1 MKQNFSSDKPVE
13 NESQDRFQ
21 RYNFSKRIAETIKKR
36 ESSDGIVIGIYG
48 AWGEGKTSVQ
58 NFIEQELKTD
68 ETVLI
73 IKLNPWRYN
82 DEDALIRNFLKKI
95 ADLLGKELEKQKN
108 KLGNFIEKYGALGGF
123 IGIDFSQ
130 IGKSLSE
137 INLEDW
143 KNEIDDFLKESTSK
157 LVIFVDDID
166 RLDKQEIYSLFR
178 LVKLTGDFSNT
189 TYILSFDEMMVAS
202 AIGERFGAGNE
213 LSGQNFLEKIIQVP
227 LKIPQAQ
234 ITALKTYCFELVDKA
249 IDESAIK
256 LSQSEEQRF
265 VYQFSESILL
275 RLKTPRLAVRYG
287 NSLSFALPLLKGEVN
302 HIDLMLIEALKIFY
316 PRHYEFVKSNPHY
329 FTTSYSTHKTYG
341 VEQNVKDRKDELTQH
356 LETLGSDLSKKE
368 KSSVFS
374 LLKFLFPRLN
384 EAFHNTFQHEGEK
397 TWFKE
402 KRIVSTDYFKRYFSY
417 TVIDGEL
424 SDVVFEDFV
433 NSIKELE
440 IENIVAK
447 LNSILS
453 ETKADTFIFKLRSYE
468 EDLDWTTSK
477 KLSTALCIKIEAF
490 PTNDSFFGFGYGDAK
505 SQTSI
510 FIFQLLKKHTIIE
523 ETIEFA
529 KLLMINP
536 VPIEFSFLINKWFRN
551 GRTETENIFSEE
563 QNIEIATILRNRAIN
578 EVGESTI
585 FEKYPKHISFL
596 LSTWL
601 QFDETEYKE
610 YINQIFNIQPNKI
623 KELLVTFTPSATST
637 SNPEIHKS
645 NFTKEQYDY
654 LKTLINKELI
664 HEKIRKVYGEE
675 VDEKG
680 VEYIEFEN
688 KQTDINIMRQYED
701 WFEKD
706 IENNEELET
715 VE

>member
-1 MKQNFSSDKPVE
+1 MEQNFSSDKPVE

-21 RYNFSKRIAETIKKR
+21 RYNFSKRIAETIIKR
-36 ESSDGIVIGIYG
+36 KNSDGIVIGIYG

-58 NFIEQELKTD
+58 NFIEQELKTN
-68 ETVLI
+68 ETILI
-73 IKLNPWRYN
+73 LKLNPWRYN
-82 DEDALIRNFLKKI
+82 DEDTLIRNFLKKI
-95 ADLLGKELEKQKN
+95 ADLLGKELEKRKN

-123 IGIDFSQ
+123 VGVDFTQ
-130 IGKSLSE
+130 MGKSLSE
-137 INLEDW
+137 IDLEDW
-143 KNEIDDFLKESTSK
+143 KNKIDDFLKESTSK

-234 ITALKTYCFELVDKA
+234 ISALKTYCFELVDKA
-249 IDESAIK
+249 INESEIK

-265 VYQFSESILL
+265 VYQFTESVLI

-329 FTTSYSTHKTYG
+329 FITSYSTNNIHG
-341 VEQNVKDRKDELTQH
+341 VQQNAKDKKDELTEH
-356 LETLGSDLSKKE
+356 LETIALDLSKKE
-368 KSSVFS
+368 KSSVLS
-374 LLKFLFPRLN
+374 LLIFLFPRLN
-384 EAFHNTFQHEGEK
+384 EAFYNTFQHEGEK
-397 TWFKE
+397 NWFKE
-402 KRIVSTDYFKRYFSY
+402 KRIVSKDYFKRYFSY
-417 TVIDGEL
+417 TVIDGEI

-433 NSIKELE
+433 NSIKTLE
-440 IENIVAK
+440 IENIAEK
-447 LNSILS
+447 LDNILA
-453 ETKADTFIFKLRSYE
+453 ETTADTFIFKLRLYE

-477 KLSTALCIKIEAF
+477 KLSLALCLKSECF
-490 PTNDSFFGFGYGDAK
+490 PSNGSFFGFGSGDAK

-523 ETIEFA
+523 ETLEFA
-529 KLLMINP
+529 KSLMVNP
-536 VPIEFSFLINKWFRN
+536 VPVEFSFLINKWFRN

-563 QNIEIATILRNRAIN
+563 QNIEIARILRNRAIN
-578 EVGESTI
+578 EIGESTI
-585 FEKYPKHISFL
+585 FEKYPKHIAFL
-596 LSTWL
+596 LSSWL
-601 QFDETEYKE
+601 KFDEKEYKE
-610 YINQIFNIQPNKI
+610 YLNQIFNTQPNKV

-654 LKTLINKELI
+654 LKTLVDKELI
-664 HEKIRKVYGEE
+664 HEKIREVYGEE
-675 VDEKG
+675 IDKKE
-680 VEYIEFEN
+680 VEYIEFDN
-688 KQTDINIMRQYED
+688 TQTDINIMRQFED
-701 WFEKD
+701 WFKKD
-706 IENNEELET
+706 IEDIET
-715 VE
+715 SE

>member
-21 RYNFSKRIAETIKKR
+21 RYNFSKRIAETIKR
-36 ESSDGIVIGIYG
+36 HESSDGIVIGIYG

-95 ADLLGKELEKQKN
+95 ADILGQELEKKKN
-108 KLGNFIEKYGALGGF
+108 KLGDFVEKYGALGGF
-123 IGIDFSQ
+123 IGIDFTQ

-234 ITALKTYCFELVDKA
+234 ISALKTYCFELVDKA
-249 IDESAIK
+249 IDESEIK

-265 VYQFSESILL
+265 VYQFTDSILI

-329 FTTSYSTHKTYG
+329 FITSYSTNDNYG
-341 VEQNVKDRKDELTQH
+341 AEQNVKDKKDELNQH
-356 LETLGSDLSKKE
+356 LEILASDLSKKE
-368 KSSVFS
+368 KASVLS

-384 EAFHNTFQHEGEK
+384 EAFRNTFQHKGEK

-433 NSIKELE
+433 NSIKTLE
-440 IENIVAK
+440 IENIGEK
-447 LNSILS
+447 LTSILA

-477 KLSTALCIKIEAF
+477 KLSLALCLKSEAF
-490 PTNDSFFGFGYGDAK
+490 PTNYSFFGFGYDDPK
-505 SQTSI
+505 TQSSI
-510 FIFQLLKKHTIIE
+510 FIFQLLKKHIIIE
-523 ETIEFA
+523 ETFEFA
-529 KLLMINP
+529 KLLMLDP
-536 VPIEFSFLINKWFRN
+536 VPIEFSFLINSWFHN

-563 QNIEIATILRNRAIN
+563 QNVEITRILRERSLSEAGDIP
-578 EVGESTI
+578 I
-585 FEKYPKHISFL
+585 FEKYEKNSAFL

-601 QFDETEYKE
+601 TFDKITYGEYL
-610 YINQIFNIQPNKI
+610 NQIFSNQPDKV
-623 KELLVTFTPSATST
+623 KELLFAFTPTATST
-637 SNPEIHKS
+637 SNPEPHKS
-645 NFTKEQYDY
+645 NFTKENYNFV
-654 LKTLINKELI
+654 KTMVDKNII
-664 HEKIRKVYGEE
+664 HEKIRHVYGEQIDKKE
-675 VDEKG
+675 
-680 VEYIEFEN
+680 VEYIEFKN
-688 KQTDINIMRQYED
+688 KQTDINIMRQFED
-701 WFEKD
+701 WFKKD
-706 IENNEELET
+706 TAEIEATE
-715 VE
+715 

>member
-21 RYNFSKRIAETIKKR
+21 RYNFSKRIAETIQKR
-36 ESSDGIVIGIYG
+36 ESPDGIVIGIYG

-68 ETVLI
+68 DTILI

-82 DEDALIRNFLKKI
+82 DEDTLIRNFLKKI
-95 ADLLGKELEKQKN
+95 ADLLGKELEKRKI

-123 IGIDFSQ
+123 VGVDFTQ

-137 INLEDW
+137 IDLEDW
-143 KNEIDDFLKESTSK
+143 KNKIDDFLKESTSK

-189 TYILSFDEMMVAS
+189 TYILSFDEIMVAS
-202 AIGERFGAGNE
+202 AIGDRFGAGNE

-234 ITALKTYCFELVDKA
+234 ISALKTYCFELVDKA
-249 IDESAIK
+249 IDESEIK

-265 VYQFSESILL
+265 VYQFTESVLL

-287 NSLSFALPLLKGEVN
+287 NSLSFALPLLKGEIN

-316 PRHYEFVKSNPHY
+316 PRHYEFVKLNSNY
-329 FTTSYSTHKTYG
+329 FITSYSSENIYG
-341 VEQNVKDRKDELTQH
+341 VEQNVKDKKDELTQH
-356 LETLGSDLSKKE
+356 LDILATDLSKKE
-368 KSSVFS
+368 KSSVLS

-384 EAFHNTFQHEGEK
+384 EAFHNRFQHEGEK
-397 TWFKE
+397 NWFKE

-417 TVIDGEL
+417 TVIDGEI
-424 SDVVFEDFV
+424 SDIIFDDFV
-433 NSIKELE
+433 NSIKILE
-440 IENIVAK
+440 IDNIADK
-447 LNSILS
+447 LDSILT
-453 ETKADTFIFKLRSYE
+453 ETSADTFIFKLRSYE

-477 KLSTALCIKIEAF
+477 KLSLALCIKSRVF
-490 PTNDSFFGFGYGDAK
+490 PTNDSFFGFGYDDAK
-505 SQTSI
+505 SQSSI
-510 FIFQLLKKHTIIE
+510 FIFQLLKRHLIIE
-523 ETIEFA
+523 ETFEFT
-529 KLLMINP
+529 KLLMENP
-536 VPIEFSFLINKWFRN
+536 VPIDFSFLINKWFRN
-551 GRTETENIFSEE
+551 GRTKTENIFSEE
-563 QNIEIATILRNRAIN
+563 QNIEIARILRERALS
-578 EVGESTI
+578 EAGETPL
-585 FEKYPKHISFL
+585 FEKYPKNINFL

-601 QFDETEYKE
+601 SFDNIGYIEYL
-610 YINQIFNIQPNKI
+610 NQIFSKQPNKV
-623 KELLVTFTPSATST
+623 KELLITFTPSATST

-645 NFTKEQYDY
+645 NFTKEQYNY
-654 LKTLINKELI
+654 IKTLIDKNLI
-664 HEKIRKVYGEE
+664 HQKIRQIYGEE
-675 VDEKG
+675 IDKKE

-688 KQTDINIMRQYED
+688 KQTDINIMRQFED

-706 IENNEELET
+706 AKEIEPAE
-715 VE
+715 

>member
-1 MKQNFSSDKPVE
+1 MEQNFSSDKPVE

-21 RYNFSKRIAETIKKR
+21 RYNFSKRIAETIIKR
-36 ESSDGIVIGIYG
+36 KNSDGIVIGIYG

-58 NFIEQELKTD
+58 NFIEQELKTN
-68 ETVLI
+68 ETILI
-73 IKLNPWRYN
+73 LKLNPWRYN
-82 DEDALIRNFLKKI
+82 DEDTLIRNFLKKI
-95 ADLLGKELEKQKN
+95 ADLLGKELEKRKN

-123 IGIDFSQ
+123 VGVDFTQ
-130 IGKSLSE
+130 MGKSLSE
-137 INLEDW
+137 IDLEDW
-143 KNEIDDFLKESTSK
+143 KNKIDDFLKESTSK

-234 ITALKTYCFELVDKA
+234 ISALKTYCFELVDKA
-249 IDESAIK
+249 INESEIK

-265 VYQFSESILL
+265 VYQFTESVLI

-329 FTTSYSTHKTYG
+329 FITSYSTNNIHG
-341 VEQNVKDRKDELTQH
+341 VQQNAKDKKDELTEH
-356 LETLGSDLSKKE
+356 LETIALDLSKKE
-368 KSSVFS
+368 KSSVLS
-374 LLKFLFPRLN
+374 LLIFLFPRLN
-384 EAFHNTFQHEGEK
+384 EAFYNTFQHEGEK
-397 TWFKE
+397 NWFKE
-402 KRIVSTDYFKRYFSY
+402 KRIVSKDYFKRYFSY
-417 TVIDGEL
+417 TVIDGEI

-433 NSIKELE
+433 NSIKTLE
-440 IENIVAK
+440 IENIAEK
-447 LNSILS
+447 LDNILA
-453 ETKADTFIFKLRSYE
+453 ETTADTFIFKLRLYE

-477 KLSTALCIKIEAF
+477 KLSLALCLKSECF
-490 PTNDSFFGFGYGDAK
+490 PSNGSFFGFGSGDAK
-505 SQTSI
+505 SQASI

-523 ETIEFA
+523 ETLEFA
-529 KLLMINP
+529 KSLMVNP
-536 VPIEFSFLINKWFRN
+536 VPVEFSFLINKWFRN

-563 QNIEIATILRNRAIN
+563 QNIEIARILRNRAIN
-578 EVGESTI
+578 EIGESTI
-585 FEKYPKHISFL
+585 FEKYPKHIAFL
-596 LSTWL
+596 LSSWL
-601 QFDETEYKE
+601 KFDEKEYKE
-610 YINQIFNIQPNKI
+610 YLNQIFNTQPNKV

-654 LKTLINKELI
+654 LKTLVDKELI
-664 HEKIRKVYGEE
+664 HEKIREVYGEE
-675 VDEKG
+675 IDKKE
-680 VEYIEFEN
+680 VEYIEFDN
-688 KQTDINIMRQYED
+688 TQTDINIMRQFED
-701 WFEKD
+701 WFKKD
-706 IENNEELET
+706 IEDIET
-715 VE
+715 SE

>member
-21 RYNFSKRIAETIKKR
+21 RYDFSKRIAETIKKR
-36 ESSDGIVIGIYG
+36 ENPDGLVIGIYG

-68 ETVLI
+68 ETILI
-73 IKLNPWRYN
+73 LKLNPWRYK
-82 DEDALIRNFLKKI
+82 DEDTLIRNFFKKI
-95 ADLLGKELEKQKN
+95 ADLLGKELEKRKN
-108 KLGNFIEKYGALGGF
+108 KLGNFIEKYGALGGVV
-123 IGIDFSQ
+123 GVDLTE

-137 INLEDW
+137 IDLEDW
-143 KNEIDDFLKESTSK
+143 KNKIDDFLRESSSK

-189 TYILSFDEMMVAS
+189 TYILCFDEMMVAS

-234 ITALKTYCFELVDKA
+234 SSALRTYCFELTDKA
-249 IDESAIK
+249 IDESEIK
-256 LSQSEEQRF
+256 LSQNEKQRF
-265 VYQFSESILL
+265 AYQFTENILL

-302 HIDLMLIEALKIFY
+302 HVDLMLIEALKTFY
-316 PRHYEFVKSNPHY
+316 PRHYEFVKSNPYY
-329 FTTSYSTHKTYG
+329 FITSYSTNDTFG
-341 VEQNVKDRKDELTQH
+341 IQQNAKDKKDELSEH
-356 LETLGSDLSKKE
+356 LEKLASDLSKKE
-368 KSSVFS
+368 KSAVFS
-374 LLKFLFPRLN
+374 LLTFLFPRLN

-397 TWFKE
+397 NWFKE
-402 KRIVSTDYFKRYFSY
+402 RRIVSKDYFKRYFSY

-433 NSIKELE
+433 NSIK
-440 IENIVAK
+440 
-447 LNSILS
+447 IL
-453 ETKADTFIFKLRSYE
+453 ETKDIADKISNMLAETTADIFIFKLRSYE

-477 KLSTALCIKIEAF
+477 KLSLALCIKSESF
-490 PTNDSFFGFGYGDAK
+490 PSSESFFGFGSGDAR
-505 SQTSI
+505 SQASI

-523 ETIEFA
+523 ETLEFA
-529 KLLMINP
+529 KSLMVNP
-536 VPIEFSFLINKWFRN
+536 VPVEFSFLINKWFRN
-551 GRTETENIFSEE
+551 GRTETENIFSED
-563 QNIEIATILRNRAIN
+563 QNIEIARVLRNRAID
-578 EVGESTI
+578 EIEESTI
-585 FEKYPKHISFL
+585 FEKYPKHIAFL
-596 LSTWL
+596 LSSWL
-601 QFDETEYKE
+601 KSDEIEYKE
-610 YINQIFNIQPNKI
+610 YVNQIFSTKPDKV
-623 KELLVTFTPSATST
+623 KELLIAFTPVATST

-654 LKTLINKELI
+654 LKTLIDKELI
-664 HEKIRKVYGEE
+664 HEKIRVVYGDDI
-675 VDEKG
+675 DEKE

-688 KQTDINIMRQYED
+688 KQTDINIMRQFED
-701 WFEKD
+701 WFKKD
-706 IENNEELET
+706 TEEGIESTE
-715 VE
+715 